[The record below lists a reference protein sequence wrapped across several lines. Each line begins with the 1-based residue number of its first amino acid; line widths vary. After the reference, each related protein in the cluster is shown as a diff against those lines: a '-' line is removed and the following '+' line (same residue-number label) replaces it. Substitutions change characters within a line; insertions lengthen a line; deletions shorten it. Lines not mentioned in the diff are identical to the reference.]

1 MPETHSRA
9 ARIAHLTWP
18 RVAILMAMLSFSA
31 FVLWLTASS
40 FDKSEMKSLLMLM
53 SGFIVREF
61 LPLVRKL
68 LGPMTETFDGHID

>member
-1 MPETHSRA
+1 
-9 ARIAHLTWP
+9 
-18 RVAILMAMLSFSA
+18 
-31 FVLWLTASS
+31 
-40 FDKSEMKSLLMLM
+40 MKSLLMLM